1 MSTDAPISRRALGD
15 LGVKGRA
22 AVARLAILRW
32 GGAKRACPS
41 VERKLAAIAKLKVQ
55 EGYFSA
61 PKIRALVET
70 TISTGLRKAGVPEE

>member
-1 MSTDAPISRRALGD
+1 LFCEH
-15 LGVKGRA
+15 RA
-22 AVARLAILRW
+22 AAELAEARRLSADGRYT
-32 GGAKRACPS
+32 S
-41 VERKLAAIAKLKVQ
+41 IAKLKIQ

>member
-1 MSTDAPISRRALGD
+1 MP
-15 LGVKGRA
+15 VH
-22 AVARLAILRW
+22 
-32 GGAKRACPS
+32 P

-70 TISTGLRKAGVPEE
+70 TISTGLRKAGCPRNNRRHPISTA